1 MGLLEKAQQKRQYTE
16 EESPTET
23 NGETTSSQQSP
34 SIAPQSAH
42 QEPEI
47 TTTIEALPTNEFTAS
62 DELVEIVDDRKKP
75 RLKRKKIQTSEEQHD
90 ELSSWGDTHSII
102 YLLFKRKKVIEEQTG
117 FGYNGLGT
125 RSIVFDYDTKE
136 YVYEVSEPYLTQY
149 EKDVKKELS
158 HLFKMLADVNITD
171 MDEEDKKRYLEETLE
186 QIIIDNDIKFYR
198 KPKPKKAKKGF
209 FSFGSIKDKDPK
221 VKKKQAQ
228 TSKPQK
234 KVDKKNVDQKKHF
247 FTKKKIAGSTKS
259 QPTLDGPE
267 SKQTPSKPQPEPT
280 STSQEDSTT
289 NTPITL
295 SIKEEH

>member
-23 NGETTSSQQSP
+23 EGETTSSQQSP
-34 SIAPQSAH
+34 SISLQSAH

-75 RLKRKKIQTSEEQHD
+75 RLKRKKIQTPEEQHD

-117 FGYNGLGT
+117 FGYKGLGT

-171 MDEEDKKRYLEETLE
+171 MDEEDKKQYLEETLE

-209 FSFGSIKDKDPK
+209 FSFGSKKDKETK

-228 TSKPQK
+228 TSKHQK

-247 FTKKKIAGSTKS
+247 FTKKKTESSTTS
-259 QPTLDGPE
+259 QSTLDGPE

-280 STSQEDSTT
+280 STSQEDSPT